1 MYAYIIFSVI
11 QGIITLNSNLSSL
24 ILVGYST
31 LASGATISPN
41 SYAAYPAPT
50 PPDGYSYVAINASC
64 TGANNTNVVGLW
76 DSYGGSII
84 FRNLTSET
92 INTGRLSWFGICV
105 KNT

>member
-1 MYAYIIFSVI
+1 MLNTYRYSAKYI
-11 QGIITLNSNLSSL
+11 NSNLNSL

-31 LASGATISPN
+31 LAGGATISAN
-41 SYAAYPAPT
+41 GYVAYPAPT
-50 PPDGYSYVAINASC
+50 PPDGYRYVAINASC

-84 FRNLTSET
+84 FRNLTSAS

-105 KNT
+105 KNI